1 MKNYDFLLTL
11 TGSSS
16 PICRV
21 LKNEVG
27 DGAWVRSSEGV
38 YKFASPGNFPLYRT
52 NSNYGELTAI
62 IDGGD
67 NKRYVKMIPDGSSNE
82 IVLMCFDEDLTPVD
96 LESNNMYFSVRVY
109 PSATIQG

>member
-1 MKNYDFLLTL
+1 MKTYDLLLTL
-11 TGSSS
+11 TGSSA

-27 DGAWVRSSEGV
+27 DGAWMRSSEGV
-38 YKFASPGNFPLYRT
+38 YTFTSPGNFPLYKT

-67 NKRYVKMIPDGSSNE
+67 SKRYVKMVPDGSGDSL
-82 IVLMCFDEDLTPVD
+82 VLMCFDENYDPVD
-96 LESNNMYFSVRVY
+96 LEANNMYFSVRVY
-109 PSATIQG
+109 PSATIQA

>member
-11 TGSSS
+11 TGSSAPS
-16 PICRV
+16 CRV

-27 DGAWVRSSEGV
+27 DGAWVRSSTGV
-38 YKFASPGNFPLYRT
+38 YTFTSPGNLPLYRT

-67 NKRYVKMIPDGSSNE
+67 SKRWVKMIPDGNGDAL
-82 IVLMCFDEDLTPVD
+82 VLMCFDEYMNAVD
-96 LESNNMYFSVRVY
+96 LEANNMYFIVRVY